1 MGRSY
6 WCGDDNNAHNRL
18 LLSLAHAVGHPLD
31 TFGNPKLCEGG
42 PLNLA

>member
-1 MGRSY
+1 
-6 WCGDDNNAHNRL
+6 
-18 LLSLAHAVGHPLD
+18 LSLAHAVGHPLD